1 MATTVDETPRAATPW
16 WHWVVS
22 VIAVLWN
29 GYGGYD
35 YVMSKTQG
43 ATYYHQMGMTDA
55 QIAFMN
61 GYPFWMNVVYAIGI
75 WGGVLGAVLLLVRS
89 RFAFHALA
97 ASLAAFL
104 LSLVYTYGLSNGASL
119 MSQPAIIMQC
129 VVLVG
134 CVALAWYAWAM
145 AKRGLLR

>member
-1 MATTVDETPRAATPW
+1 MAATVDETPRATTPW

-22 VIAVLWN
+22 VVALLWN

-35 YVMSKTQG
+35 YWMSKTAG
-43 ATYYHQMGMTDA
+43 EAYYRQAGMTDA

-61 GYPFWMNVVYAIGI
+61 GYPLWMNVVYAVGI
-75 WGGVLGAVLLLVRS
+75 WGGVLGAVLLVVRS
-89 RFAFHALA
+89 RFAVHAFV

-104 LSLVYTYGLSNGASL
+104 LSLVYTYGLSGGGKL
-119 MSQPAIIMQC
+119 MSSATVIMQC

-134 CVALAWYAWAM
+134 CVFFAWYAWAM
-145 AKRGLLR
+145 AKRGVLR

>member
-1 MATTVDETPRAATPW
+1 MTATVDETPRATAPW

-22 VIAVLWN
+22 VIALLWN

-43 ATYYHQMGMTDA
+43 AAYFQKMGATEA
-55 QIAFMN
+55 QVAFMT

-89 RFAFHALA
+89 RYAVHSLA
-97 ASLAAFL
+97 ASLAAYL
-104 LSLVYTYGLSNGASL
+104 VSLVYTYGMAHGAAIQGQAGMI
-119 MSQPAIIMQC
+119 MSAVI
-129 VVLVG
+129 LVS
-134 CVALAWYAWAM
+134 CVAFAWYAWAM
-145 AKRGLLR
+145 AKRGVLR